1 MHRDLVPLGRAF
13 GVATVGA
20 DEVSAE
26 KRAQVCAPC
35 SKRIAENLVGVAGQ
49 MRGEGLSGELFQV
62 AQALIL
68 CGLPYQATDKTR
80 ITRQARLGDGSRL
93 KVTFSSSLDVG
104 LPYGCDRS
112 VLHFL
117 LDRAVKS
124 RSRFVNW
131 KTASEFLT
139 AMGMQHGGKNRRDL
153 RDRFLRIRA
162 LTIGVERSGPTSDT
176 QIMPIIRRSRLP
188 QSILAEAAQT
198 APSTISAD
206 ELGLEIDPLFFEELV
221 AHPVPVPVEI
231 LRATRS
237 KPQLQDMMLF
247 LYWRAYAAASPSV
260 IPWSDLRE
268 QLWQD
273 DSNPRRISSR
283 FNTAIGALRLLWPEL
298 SAEARKQGLY
308 VAPPRGMRYL
318 KGREAPRR
326 TIGL

>member
-1 MHRDLVPLGRAF
+1 MHRDSATPELAFHVP
-13 GVATVGA
+13 TVGA
-20 DEVSAE
+20 EEVAAE
-26 KRAQVCAPC
+26 KRVQVCAPC
-35 SKRIAENLVGVAGQ
+35 SKRVSTNLVEVAGQ

-93 KVTFSSSLDVG
+93 KVTFSSSLDIG

-117 LDRAVKS
+117 LDRAVKK
-124 RSRFVNW
+124 RSRFVTW
-131 KTASEFLT
+131 KTASEFLE

-176 QIMPIIRRSRLP
+176 QIMPVIRRSRLP
-188 QSILAEAAQT
+188 HSILAEASQVT
-198 APSTISAD
+198 PSTISAD

-247 LYWRAYAAASPSV
+247 LYWRAYAAAGPSV
-260 IPWSDLRE
+260 IPWKELRE

-273 DSNPRRISSR
+273 DSKP
-283 FNTAIGALRLLWPEL
+283 LR
-298 SAEARKQGLY
+298 Y
-308 VAPPRGMRYL
+308 
-318 KGREAPRR
+318 
-326 TIGL
+326 